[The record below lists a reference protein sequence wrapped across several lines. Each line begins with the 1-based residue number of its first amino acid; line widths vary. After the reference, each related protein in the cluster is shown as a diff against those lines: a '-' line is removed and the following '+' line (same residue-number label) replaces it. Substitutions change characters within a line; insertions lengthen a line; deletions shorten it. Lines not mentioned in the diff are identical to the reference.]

1 MLSADDMERVLENLD
16 RRLRGVEQI
25 LPTLATKSDL
35 ERFATRTEL
44 ERFATKADLERYAT
58 KADLERF
65 ATKADLERFA
75 TKADLKRYAT
85 KKDVSAAVDTMRR
98 HTDIRF
104 EDLRDDI
111 SKVAEAV
118 GSLVSTVQA
127 NQTTLEAVVVRLD
140 RHEDVL
146 NALVRK
152 HGI

>member
-1 MLSADDMERVLENLD
+1 MRTSADMERVLENLD
-16 RRLRGVEQI
+16 LRLRAVEQI

-35 ERFATRTEL
+35 GG
-44 ERFATKADLERYAT
+44 FATKG
-58 KADLERF
+58 DLERF

-75 TKADLKRYAT
+75 TKADLERYAT
-85 KKDVSAAVDTMRR
+85 KEELGAVRDTLMR
-98 HTDIRF
+98 HTDMRV
-104 EDLRDDI
+104 EDVRDDI

-118 GSLVSTVQA
+118 ASMTSILQA
-127 NQTTLEAVVVRLD
+127 NQTTLESVVHRLD

>member
-1 MLSADDMERVLENLD
+1 MLSAADMERVLENLD

-44 ERFATKADLERYAT
+44 ERFATKADL
-58 KADLERF
+58 
-65 ATKADLERFA
+65 
-75 TKADLKRYAT
+75 KRYAT

-98 HTDIRF
+98 HTDMRF

>member
-1 MLSADDMERVLENLD
+1 MLSAADMERVLENLD
-16 RRLRGVEQI
+16 RRLGGVEQI

-44 ERFATKADLERYAT
+44 ERFATKADL
-58 KADLERF
+58 
-65 ATKADLERFA
+65 
-75 TKADLKRYAT
+75 KRYAT

-98 HTDIRF
+98 HTDMRF